1 MCQVAS
7 TDTVIR
13 REYTYSDAYGIHVI
27 NVRAFNLANNDTV
40 SASVDVLEWQCEA
53 PTVSVDPLFTDQNTP
68 FITLMEDGFTVTAN
82 FTVSCTKNE
91 KFNARWEILDSAQQ
105 NVLTAVAN
113 ASQLVSASNALPAGA
128 YVIRIN
134 MTMWSSYFDLSDKT
148 VISYAYV
155 NIERC
160 QPPNITVNPLFANAS
175 DPYHTLV
182 EDGFTVTIDY
192 SFDCEKLEQFNIRWD
207 ILDSTELQTLST
219 LPNATEL
226 ISLPNGLALGSYVI
240 RINMTIFIS
249 FFDLSDKTVV
259 SYAYVNIERCQPP
272 NITVNPLFA
281 SESDP
286 YHALVEDGFTVTI
299 DYSFDCAKLEQFNIR
314 WDILDSAQQTLSTLP
329 NATELTSLPNALLPG
344 SYVIR
349 INMTIFSSFFDLS
362 HKAVVAYAYVNIQY
376 CQPTNV
382 TLNPM
387 AESSDPFSAQDV
399 YGFTVTASFFVDC
412 PPMEKL
418 NADWDILDS
427 SQLSVLRTE
436 RNATQLTSLPYG
448 LPVGVYVI
456 RVNTTIWSSIFD
468 LSEKTVISFT
478 YVSITLTSLAA
489 GIDGSSYINATFNS
503 TVFLSAYNQTFASHR
518 PPSDKSGMVFEWRCR
533 RSNETWPIQLPTQ
546 SYVPYNGTS
555 GCFGGVGPGVLG
567 FAAGLWSFTIDTG
580 YLEPLTEYSIHFLVW
595 KDLSFATA
603 EVSLYVQQ
611 PLAPSVSI
619 RLV

>member
-13 REYTYSDAYGIHVI
+13 REYTYSDVYGIHVI
-27 NVRAFNLANNDTV
+27 NVRAFNLANNDTA
-40 SASVDVLEWQCEA
+40 SASVDVLEWPCEA
-53 PTVSVDPLFTDQNTP
+53 PNITVDPLFTDQNTP
-68 FITLMEDGFTVTAN
+68 FIALKDDGFTVTAN
-82 FTVSCTKNE
+82 FTVSCMKNE

-105 NVLTAVAN
+105 NVLTTVAN
-113 ASQLVSASNALPAGA
+113 ATQLVSASNALPAGA

-160 QPPNITVNPLFANAS
+160 QPPNITVNPLFASAS
-175 DPYHTLV
+175 DPYKVLV
-182 EDGFTVTIDY
+182 EDGFNVTISY
-192 SFDCEKLEQFNIRWD
+192 SFDCAKLEQFNIRWD
-207 ILDSTELQTLST
+207 IMDSTQQQTLST

-226 ISLPNGLALGSYVI
+226 ISLPNALA
-240 RINMTIFIS
+240 
-249 FFDLSDKTVV
+249 
-259 SYAYVNIERCQPP
+259 
-272 NITVNPLFA
+272 
-281 SESDP
+281 
-286 YHALVEDGFTVTI
+286 H
-299 DYSFDCAKLEQFNIR
+299 
-314 WDILDSAQQTLSTLP
+314 
-329 NATELTSLPNALLPG
+329 G

-362 HKAVVAYAYVNIQY
+362 DKAVVAYAYVNIQY

-382 TLNPM
+382 TLNPL
-387 AESSDPFSAQDV
+387 AESSDPFGAEDV

-412 PPMEKL
+412 PPMERL

-448 LPVGVYVI
+448 LPVGVYAI

-478 YVSITLTSLAA
+478 YVNITRTFLAA
-489 GIDGSSYINATFNS
+489 GIEGSSYINATFNS
-503 TVFLSAYNQTFASHR
+503 TVSLSAYNETFASHR

-533 RSNETWPIQLPTQ
+533 RSNETWPTPLPTQ
-546 SYVPYNGTS
+546 SYVPYNGTIG
-555 GCFGGVGPGVLG
+555 GCFDDVGPGVLG
-567 FAAGLWSFTIDTG
+567 FAAGLWSFTIYTG
-580 YLEPLTEYSIHFLVW
+580 YLEPLIEYSIQFLVW
-595 KDLSFATA
+595 KDLNSATA

-611 PLAPSVSI
+611 PLAPTIAIRSV
-619 RLV
+619 